1 MTDKI
6 VDSKNSSFIS
16 LVPTTQTTF
25 TENGQMIFELDES
38 LGYVKGRDSYLV
50 LDVENNSSDFSR
62 WSFPNGVGAS
72 ALIKRLE
79 IYSRST
85 GQLLEALDNYNQWCG
100 IENQYMRDDF
110 STEQRE
116 QGVGTP
122 TFQHIN
128 GYDGAGAVFRNQ
140 VNLDPSLIE
149 NNLISPVDS
158 TQKNPV
164 YFSRQFLIPIKSGVF
179 SRWWDSEKLCPVL
192 NFGGLRMVF
201 TFAPNLEVCMRLGQK
216 NSLPADSKKG
226 LIRSLVSDGIKILD
240 NASATPPA
248 VLDSDPAE
256 ERGYF
261 LENQFGDSGLCIG
274 NKVTLKGTINGVAN
288 STANFTITDITQ
300 HATTG
305 RFRFAVSGTAIPN
318 FADCSL
324 FLDTESKPSYK
335 VNKAEL
341 RVLQMVVPKD
351 GMDKLAKPMKYEFT
365 SYDQFFNTLPTSVL
379 RHQVPIQ
386 SVASK
391 GRCLF
396 THFVDSSKEATQD
409 HKSYYS
415 GTSPSEIHLNSAQL
429 FINNRNY
436 PLQAIDPRKTH
447 DKPLM
452 LNELVKAFGSI
463 NKGTMNLGSNEK
475 GQLEDYSNTFLYAR
489 ELARGQFVYSLRN
502 AEPEVRLGFTQT
514 RTSPIRCN
522 SFVFS
527 RKVIDVSPQG
537 LMVEL

>member
-6 VDSKNSSFIS
+6 VNSQNSSYIS
-16 LVPTTQTTF
+16 LVPTTQTQF
-25 TENGQMIFELDES
+25 TENGQCIFEVDES
-38 LGYVKGRDSYLV
+38 LGYIKGRDSYLV
-50 LDVENNSSDFSR
+50 LEVENTSSDFSR

-110 STEQRE
+110 TTEQRE

-122 TFQHIN
+122 TYQHIN
-128 GYDGAGAVFRNQ
+128 GYDGAGNVFRNQ
-140 VNLDPSLIE
+140 VNLDPTAIE
-149 NNLISPVDS
+149 NSLLSPLS
-158 TQKNPV
+158 ATGASPR
-164 YFSRQFLIPIKSGVF
+164 YFSRQFLVPIKSGIF

-192 NFGGLRMVF
+192 NFGGLRMVI
-201 TFAPNLEVCMRLGQK
+201 TFAPNEEVCMRLGYVPK
-216 NSLPADSKKG
+216 LPADTKPN
-226 LIRSLVSDGIKILD
+226 LVRSLVSQGIKCLDQGGGSLD
-240 NASATPPA
+240 NFQTNE
-248 VLDSDPAE
+248 AE
-256 ERGYF
+256 EEGYF
-261 LENQFGDSGLCIG
+261 TSVEQLGLAVG
-274 NKVTLKGTINGVAN
+274 MSVVVSYTGGGGGT
-288 STANFTITDITQ
+288 TTRTITAIETMLP
-300 HATTG
+300 TG
-305 RFRFAVSGTAIPN
+305 RVKITCDNPSGAPLTG
-318 FADCSL
+318 DL
-324 FLDTESKPSYK
+324 LLKVDTTKAPSFK

-351 GMDKLAKPMKYEFT
+351 GMDKLAKPMKYEYT

-386 SVASK
+386 SVATK
-391 GRCLF
+391 GRSIF
-396 THFVDSSKEATQD
+396 THFVDSSTETTQD

-415 GTSPSEIHLNSAQL
+415 GESPSEIHLNSVQL
-429 FINNRNY
+429 FLNNRNY
-436 PLQAIDPRKTH
+436 PLQAIDPRKYR

-452 LNELVKAFGSI
+452 LNELVKALGSI
-463 NKGTMNLGSNEK
+463 NKSAMNLGSNEK

-489 ELARGQFVYSLRN
+489 ELARGDFVFNLRN

-514 RTSPIRCN
+514 RSSPVRCN

-527 RKVIDVSPQG
+527 RKVVDISPQG

>member
-6 VDSKNSSFIS
+6 VNSQNSSFIS

-25 TENGQMIFELDES
+25 TENGQMIFEVDES
-38 LGYVKGRDSYLV
+38 LGYIKGRDSYLV
-50 LDVENNSSDFSR
+50 LDVENTSADFSR

-85 GQLLEALDNYNQWCG
+85 GQLLEALDNYNMWCG

-110 STEQRE
+110 SMEQRE

-122 TFQHIN
+122 TFQHVN
-128 GYDGAGAVFRNQ
+128 GYDGAGTVFRNQ
-140 VNLDPSLIE
+140 VNLDPTLIE
-149 NNLISPVDS
+149 NSMVSPIQSDGK
-158 TQKNPV
+158 TPK
-164 YFSRQFLIPIKSGVF
+164 YFNRQFVVPIKSGIF

-201 TFAPNLEVCMRLGQK
+201 TFAPNSEVCTRLGFAPK
-216 NSLPADSKKG
+216 LPADAKSG
-226 LIRSLVSDGIKILD
+226 LVRSLVSDGIKVLA
-240 NASATPPA
+240 NGGPTPPG
-248 VLDSDPAE
+248 LIETDPAE
-256 ERGYF
+256 ERGY
-261 LENQFGDSGLCIG
+261 LPNIKDCGLVVG
-274 NKVTLKGTINGVAN
+274 MKVTLKGTINGTAS
-288 STANFTITDITQ
+288 STANFTITDIAKHPT
-300 HATTG
+300 AVG
-305 RFRFAVSGTAIPN
+305 RLQFSVSGTAVPT
-318 FADCSL
+318 FGADCSL
-324 FLDTESKPSYK
+324 FVDTSEHPKFK

-365 SYDQFFNTLPTSVL
+365 SYDNFFNTLPTSVL

-386 SVASK
+386 SVATK
-391 GRCLF
+391 GRFIF
-396 THFVDSSKEATQD
+396 THFVDSSKEANQD

-415 GTSPSEIHLNSAQL
+415 GTSPTEIHLNSAQL

-436 PLQAIDPRKTH
+436 PLQAIDPRKYH

-452 LNELVKAFGSI
+452 LNELVKALGSI
-463 NKGTMNLGSNEK
+463 NKSAMNLGSNEK

-489 ELARGQFVYSLRN
+489 ELARGDFVYSLRN

-514 RTSPIRCN
+514 RSSPIRCN

-527 RKVIDVSPQG
+527 RKVVDVSPQG